1 MASKKK
7 DTKKKDTKKKDNLEK
22 QNDELDELNEF
33 IEKTKLQKKVLS
45 KMMDQIDK
53 MKTNK

>member
-7 DTKKKDTKKKDNLEK
+7 DTRKKDKLEK

-33 IEKTKLQKKVLS
+33 IEKTKLQKKILS
-45 KMMDQIDK
+45 KMMDQINK
-53 MKTNK
+53 PKTNK